1 MSAPLGDL
9 ARVRALALASGLV
22 ALGGCASVSSRQ
34 LEVDRLD
41 YNRSVAESWKEQTLL
56 NLVRLRYADMPVYL
70 EVASVISS
78 RSLEGSVDMSAPAV
92 IGAGSAAETLNL
104 GGRTT
109 LANRPTVT
117 YSPLTG
123 ERFTR
128 SMMTPV
134 QPAALFTLIQSGWP
148 ADLLL
153 RMAVHS
159 INDIGQSTAAAVS
172 TRGDDPEFAKVLETL
187 TRAQRSGVFGL
198 QVNRGADGGGVLLVF
213 RRRAF
218 TPEELAE
225 AAEVRRL
232 LGLDPE
238 ASQFTLVYGV
248 QPRSRT
254 ELAILTRSMT
264 EIMIDLAA
272 GVEAPAA
279 DLEAGRVRAIPSARQ
294 HMMTVRSGPEAPED
308 AYLAVRYGRHWFW
321 IAGDDLNSRRIFT
334 FLMLMLSLTE
344 SGGGGQAPLITLPT
358 G

>member
-1 MSAPLGDL
+1 VSTA
-9 ARVRALALASGLV
+9 ARRI
-22 ALGGCASVSSRQ
+22 ALGALVVGSLAGCATVAPGR
-34 LEVDRLD
+34 LTVDRLD

-78 RSLEGSVDMSAPAV
+78 RSLEGQVDMSAPALV
-92 IGAGSAAETLNL
+92 GAGSAAETMNL

-109 LANRPTVT
+109 VATRPTVT

-128 SMMTPV
+128 SMMTPM
-134 QPAALFTLIQSGWP
+134 QPAAIFTLIQSGWP

-153 RMAVHS
+153 RMSVHS
-159 INDIGQSTAAAVS
+159 INDIGQGTAAAAA
-172 TRGDDPEFAKVLETL
+172 TRSEDAEFGRVLEAL

-198 QVNRGADGGGVLLVF
+198 QVNRGAEGGGVMLVF

-218 TPEELAE
+218 TAAEQAE
-225 AAEVRRL
+225 AAEVRRV
-232 LGLDPE
+232 LGLDPD
-238 ASQFTLVYGV
+238 ATQFTLVYGV

-254 ELAILTRSMT
+254 ELAVLTRSMT
-264 EIMIDLAA
+264 EVMIDLAA

-279 DLEAGRVRAIPSARQ
+279 DLAAGRVRNLATGRP
-294 HMMTVRSGPEAPED
+294 HMLKVLSGSEAPAD
-308 AYLAVRYGRHWFW
+308 AFLAVRYGAHWFW
-321 IAGDDLNSRRIFT
+321 IAGDDLDTRRIFT